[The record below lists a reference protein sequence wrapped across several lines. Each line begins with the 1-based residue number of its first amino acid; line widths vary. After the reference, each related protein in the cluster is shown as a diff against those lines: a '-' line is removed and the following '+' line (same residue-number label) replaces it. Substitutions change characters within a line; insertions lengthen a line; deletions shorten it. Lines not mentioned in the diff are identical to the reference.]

1 MPEMKY
7 EKELKEWAQNTEE
20 GKKIL
25 EENFRAL
32 FSPIDRELDSLDS
45 SYELVELSDEAEE
58 EERKSVS
65 SIPQNSEMSLLDQ
78 TGDVSLL
85 NLP

>member
-7 EKELKEWAQNTEE
+7 AKELKEWAQKIDE
-20 GKKIL
+20 GKKTL
-25 EENFRAL
+25 EENFHAL